1 MENGIYIGLTSNKFE
16 LKNPG
21 TWLSGLIQF
30 FTKSKWN
37 HAVVVLIFHQ
47 YSIVIH
53 AQAWV
58 RIEMFDDWCKKS
70 DRDVALFL
78 TLKPVDKLW
87 LFRQINRLY
96 DVMGLVW
103 QLIFI
108 LTGKWLGSKG
118 IKADEFFF
126 CSELTVRMM
135 AVPDPFLYAPKN
147 IPSLVPKGY
156 LQFIANY
163 KTKKGSPDLHLDTT
177 ETAIPIAA

>member
-21 TWLSGLIQF
+21 TWLSRIIQLVCR
-30 FTKSKWN
+30 SKWN
-37 HAVVVLIFHQ
+37 HAVVILIFHQ
-47 YSIVIH
+47 YRIVIH

-58 RIEMFDDWCKKS
+58 RIEMFDDWCRKA
-70 DRDVALFL
+70 DRDVALYL

-135 AVPDPFLYAPKN
+135 NVPAPFLYSPAK
-147 IPSLVPKGY
+147 IPSLVPQGY
-156 LQFIANY
+156 LEFVGHY
-163 KTKKGSPDLHLDTT
+163 KTKKGSKVLFTT
-177 ETAIPIAA
+177 EFPKTTPIAA